1 MGLTVHLNKAPWVMS
16 VLATEIKGIYPIHS
30 QLNKS
35 KNKAPHLILYATIK
49 KTASA
54 A

>member
-1 MGLTVHLNKAPWVMS
+1 MS

-30 QLNKS
+30 QLKKKSNNNNNK
-35 KNKAPHLILYATIK
+35 KKAPHLILYATIK